1 MARENKK
8 PSFNFGYTVTLLLLL
23 LLAAGAVL
31 LLIPSCREY
40 RKKKKLEAELRN
52 ELERLQTERTEKT
65 RENNDLRTSREA
77 TEKVSRE
84 KFNQVG
90 KDEIVIKYTVPEQGK

>member
-1 MARENKK
+1 MARENKRS
-8 PSFNFGYTVTLLLLL
+8 SFNFGYTVTLFLLLI
-23 LLAAGAVL
+23 LAAGAVV
-31 LLIPSCREY
+31 LLIPKYREF
-40 RKKKKLEAELRN
+40 RKKKQEEAAKRN
-52 ELERLQTERTEKT
+52 ELELLQTQRTENT
-65 RENNDLRTSREA
+65 RINNDLRTSKEA